1 MASLFSPT
9 PDLRVLSPIRIM
21 NISSFISVLLLGDVS
36 VEGGEINYEQRRLPL
51 EKLVARGMRH
61 ARPLPS

>member
-9 PDLRVLSPIRIM
+9 PDLRVLPPIRIM

-51 EKLVARGMRH
+51 EKLVA
-61 ARPLPS
+61 

>member
-1 MASLFSPT
+1 MGCEEAIETILSPT

-36 VEGGEINYEQRRLPL
+36 VEGGKLTMSSVDYHSKSLLL
-51 EKLVARGMRH
+51 EE
-61 ARPLPS
+61 

>member
-36 VEGGEINYEQRRLPL
+36 VEGEINYEQRRLPL
-51 EKLVARGMRH
+51 EKLVA
-61 ARPLPS
+61 